1 MHGSTEGNGRMSWNF
16 SVVRPIFGL
25 LSLMTCYVV
34 DNHRFFRVVAAVSL
48 IFQVCTESIAAFDV
62 ARALRTLQS
71 KCTDSVTGL
80 QLSSDC
86 LSPTPDNYWSEYRL
100 TLLLRRDIV
109 VSFFLLISFFFVL
122 FLGVTIGFT
131 REEYSYSQ
139 IHTRY
144 NHQKALWQELNKHGI
159 TVSNFKRRVKS
170 GAKAGG
176 SLDTKFDKDLDKDK
190 VKDK

>member
-1 MHGSTEGNGRMSWNF
+1 M
-16 SVVRPIFGL
+16 
-25 LSLMTCYVV
+25 
-34 DNHRFFRVVAAVSL
+34 
-48 IFQVCTESIAAFDV
+48 
-62 ARALRTLQS
+62 
-71 KCTDSVTGL
+71 
-80 QLSSDC
+80 
-86 LSPTPDNYWSEYRL
+86 
-100 TLLLRRDIV
+100 

-176 SLDTKFDKDLDKDK
+176 SLDTKFDKDLNKDK